1 MSFTSSVIFPLVKG
15 VFSRKRDTSDQ
26 YTMQMFDSFHREGE
40 NAEDRFVHDSRAI
53 YAGERELDIYLPPK
67 GTPQRGAIIYSSGG
81 GFIVDFRSF
90 FSTRRFACKMA
101 ADGFL
106 VVVPQYRM
114 GLRSFSKQS
123 PLRFGSAL
131 KRAILLATEDTYL
144 VTRYLLDHARE
155 LGIEPDRI
163 ILMGSSSGSF
173 MALQCDLE
181 RCKGSDLFRRIL
193 PEDFSYAAIIS
204 LCGAVF
210 SSGRPDYGKGKPAP
224 TLFIHGTRDDLVPYR
239 RSTVFGYGLYGPD
252 ILARIFRK
260 KRFPYRFLR
269 FVDEGH
275 SVGARYLNVY
285 DNIQRFID
293 EALLKTEMPG
303 VDEYI
308 REPFRKPIF
317 LDYANPIV
325 LYRSVLSQ
333 LKLKPV
339 SEELL

>member
-1 MSFTSSVIFPLVKG
+1 MSFTSSIIFPLLKG
-15 VFSRKRDTSDQ
+15 VFSRKGDTSDQ
-26 YTMQMFDSFHREGE
+26 YTIQMFDSFHREGE
-40 NAEDRFVHDSRAI
+40 TSEDHFVHDSRAI
-53 YAGERELDIYLPPK
+53 YAGERELDIYMPPK
-67 GTPQRGAIIYSSGG
+67 GTPHRGAIIYSSGG
-81 GFIVDFRSF
+81 GFIVDLRSF
-90 FSTRRFACKMA
+90 YSTRRIACKMA
-101 ADGFL
+101 GDGFV

-144 VTRYLLDHARE
+144 VTRYLLDHGRE
-155 LGIEPDRI
+155 LGVEQDRI

-181 RCKGSDLFRRIL
+181 RCKGSELYRRIL
-193 PEDFSYAAIIS
+193 PENFSYAAIIS

-210 SSGRPDYGKGKPAP
+210 SSGKPDYRDGKPAP

-252 ILARIFRK
+252 IIARIFRK
-260 KRFPYRFLR
+260 KNHPYRFMR
-269 FVDEGH
+269 FVDQGH

-285 DNIQRFID
+285 ETILRFVD
-293 EALLKTEMPG
+293 EALLKTEMPT